1 MSFIPPS
8 SLQPWNYSWEYA
20 ELSYS
25 QNSMIYMLTIYGSEG
40 SEVCEI
46 NCDPESGDA
55 TIDDAR
61 NRTIAEM
68 GADGWELVS
77 VVRADSGM
85 AGLGISFSPYQSQVL
100 YFKRMIAPEE

>member
-8 SLQPWNYSWEYA
+8 PVLPWNYSWEYA

-25 QNSMIYMLTIYGSEG
+25 HNAMIYVLTIYRAEG
-40 SEVCEI
+40 SEICEI
-46 NCDPESGDA
+46 RCEPESGDS
-55 TIDDAR
+55 TVDDAR

-77 VVRADSGM
+77 VVRADAGM
-85 AGLGISFSPYQSQVL
+85 GISSSSYQSLVL